1 MLKGLAQW
9 GQELYWTRIGD
20 QRLGLAPPGSRDPGL
35 LRSGSTPCLLTVLRL
50 AAHQERGRRSDS
62 DLAAALVRAGRLAL
76 AVELVRSGAGRSG
89 PEEDLVHL
97 VRTAGEAGDLDGAR
111 ALAESLTD
119 RALRDS
125 ALVARIPA
133 VARAG
138 DHEGAA
144 GLARTVRYPHNWPRA
159 WAGLAKAVA
168 DGGDLPAALGY
179 AARAVEC
186 AGAGAGAESGR
197 VLVTAMEIAYA
208 AGDHVLAGVFADRVE
223 ELVRR
228 EGRKGTGQRAFLVAV
243 LAFEARNG
251 DLDRLDA
258 VLRSVARAAA
268 AKAAEEA
275 EAAAAGSRERDADPD
290 VLCLTIRAR
299 PSPHFDARIVPEL
312 LEAVAESADRDVA
325 LALADRAEELLRP
338 DAGFEGFEGFAL
350 REAVTLLLARHGQV
364 ERATA
369 LADRIVDPDLR
380 AARKA
385 GVVEALARSGDTD
398 RAEAL
403 AHALADRRARS
414 RALMA
419 VVGEL
424 ARRGDTARAEA
435 LVPAIP
441 DRWGRGEA
449 LADVVGALAR
459 QGEPERA
466 EDLAHTIPHGRARA
480 RALAALVERS
490 EPARARR
497 LAARAVFL
505 GGWATVLDDLE
516 EIAPGGIV
524 AIADEVMSRRR
535 ARTPGTGGGA
545 TAGTAPVPPGRRP

>member
-9 GQELYWTRIGD
+9 GQQLYWTRFTD
-20 QRLGLAPPGSRDPGL
+20 QRLGPAPRGSSDPGL
-35 LRSGSTPCLLTVLRL
+35 LRSGFAPCLLTVLRL
-50 AAHQERGRRSDS
+50 AAHQDTGGRSDR
-62 DLAAALVRAGRLAL
+62 DLAAALVRAGHLAR

-89 PEEDLVHL
+89 PEADLVRL
-97 VRTAGEAGDLDGAR
+97 VRAAGEGGDLDGAL
-111 ALAESLTD
+111 ALVESLTD

-125 ALVARIPA
+125 ALVDHIAA

-144 GLARTVRYPHNWPRA
+144 RLARTVRYPHNWPRA

-168 DGGDLPAALGY
+168 DGGDFRTALGY
-179 AARAVEC
+179 AARADEC
-186 AGAGAGAESGR
+186 AGRGAESGA
-197 VLVTAMEIAYA
+197 VLVTAMEIAHT
-208 AGDHVLAGVFADRVE
+208 AGDHVLASTFADRVE
-223 ELVRR
+223 DLVRR
-228 EGRKGTGQRAFLVAV
+228 AGREGVGQRAFLVAV
-243 LAFEARNG
+243 LTAEARAG

-258 VLRSVARAAA
+258 VLRSVARGAAA
-268 AKAAEEA
+268 RAAEEA
-275 EAAAAGSRERDADPD
+275 EAAVVAAERDADPD

-312 LEAVAESADRDVA
+312 VEAIAGSADREVA
-325 LALADRAEELLRP
+325 LAVADRAEELLRR
-338 DAGFEGFEGFAL
+338 DVGFESFAL
-350 REAVTLLLARHGQV
+350 REAMTLLLARHGQL
-364 ERATA
+364 ERAVA
-369 LADRIVDPDLR
+369 LADRIVEPGLR
-380 AARKA
+380 SARTA
-385 GVVEALARSGDTD
+385 EVVEALARSGDTD

-403 AHALADRRARS
+403 AHALADPRARS

-424 ARRGDTARAEA
+424 ARSGETARAEA

-449 LADVVGALAR
+449 LIDVAAALAR

-466 EDLAHTIPHGRARA
+466 EQLAHTIPHRRARA
-480 RALAALVERS
+480 RALAALVEPS

-505 GGWATVLDDLE
+505 GGWALVLDDLE
-516 EIAPGGIV
+516 RIAPGALV
-524 AIADEVMSRRR
+524 AVADEVMSRRK
-535 ARTPGTGGGA
+535 ARTPGTEE
-545 TAGTAPVPPGRRP
+545 PQR

>member
-20 QRLGLAPPGSRDPGL
+20 QRLGLAPPGSRDTGL

-50 AAHQERGRRSDS
+50 AAYQETGRRSDP

-125 ALVARIPA
+125 ALVAHIPA

-186 AGAGAGAESGR
+186 AGAGAESGR
-197 VLVTAMEIAYA
+197 ALVTAMEIAHA
-208 AGDHVLAGVFADRVE
+208 AGDHVLAGMFADRVE
-223 ELVRR
+223 DLVRR
-228 EGRKGTGQRAFLVAV
+228 EGRKGTGQRASLVAV
-243 LAFEARNG
+243 LAFEARIG
-251 DLDRLDA
+251 DLGRLDA

-268 AKAAEEA
+268 RAAEEA
-275 EAAAAGSRERDADPD
+275 EAAATGARERDADPD

-312 LEAVAESADRDVA
+312 LEAIAESANRDVA
-325 LALADRAEELLRP
+325 LALADRAEELLRR
-338 DAGFEGFEGFAL
+338 DSGFEGFAL
-350 REAVTLLLARHGQV
+350 RKAVTLLLARHGQV

-369 LADRIVDPDLR
+369 LADRIADPDLR

-385 GVVEALARSGDTD
+385 EVVEALARSGDTD

-403 AHALADRRARS
+403 AHALADRRVRS

-424 ARRGDTARAEA
+424 ARRGETARAEA

-449 LADVVGALAR
+449 LVDVVGALAR

-505 GGWATVLDDLE
+505 GGWAMVLDDLE
-516 EIAPGGIV
+516 EIAPGGTV
-524 AIADEVMSRRR
+524 AIADEVMRRR
-535 ARTPGTGGGA
+535 KARTPGTGA
-545 TAGTAPVPPGRRP
+545 TQR